1 MLKNNEKGITLA
13 MLVVTIIVM
22 LILVGVTLKELSEDG
37 VVYEVKNETQEQQKT
52 IDEEQKKMDEV
63 KNEQLKDWGF

>member
-1 MLKNNEKGITLA
+1 MLENNEKGITLA

-22 LILVGVTLKELSEDG
+22 LILAGVTLKELSEEG
-37 VVYEVKNETQEQQKT
+37 LIHEVQNETQEQQKT
-52 IDEEQKKMDEV
+52 IDEEQKRMDEV

>member
-1 MLKNNEKGITLA
+1 MKNNEKGITLA

-22 LILVGVTLKELSEDG
+22 LILAGVTLKELSEDG
-37 VVYEVKNETQEQQKT
+37 VVYEVKNATQNQQKT
-52 IDEEQKKMDEV
+52 IDDEQKKMDEE

>member
-22 LILVGVTLKELSEDG
+22 LILAGVTLKELSEDG
-37 VVYEVKNETQEQQKT
+37 VVYEVKNATQNQQKT
-52 IDEEQKKMDEV
+52 IDDEQKKMDEE